1 MRLKEVRD
9 ESGTDIKADYA
20 IEYYLTNNYLEFLPD
35 GTIQGQSDL
44 KEFASD
50 NDDKSSVVCN
60 LDTYLGDGPSA
71 TTTGG
76 LRILNSSSIY
86 VPSSAWKIG
95 NTGTAKNVSQLLVN
109 EIIRGQLT
117 PKLRMVDM
125 PFQNLSVD
133 NPYLPHKVIEYSSG
147 YYVFERGSFD
157 LKTEIWQG
165 DYFKIE
171 LDA

>member
-1 MRLKEVRD
+1 MLFRSKVL
-9 ESGTDIKADYA
+9 ESGVF
-20 IEYYLTNNYLEFLPD
+20 E
-35 GTIQGQSDL
+35 
-44 KEFASD
+44 
-50 NDDKSSVVCN
+50 
-60 LDTYLGDGPSA
+60 
-71 TTTGG
+71 
-76 LRILNSSSIY
+76 NSSSWD
-86 VPSSAWKIG
+86 VSSG
-95 NTGTAKNVSQLLVN
+95 QGFNNVTQLLVN
-109 EIIRGQLT
+109 EVIRGQLT

-125 PFQNLSVD
+125 PFQNLTVD

>member
-1 MRLKEVRD
+1 MNEV
-9 ESGTDIKADYA
+9 
-20 IEYYLTNNYLEFLPD
+20 
-35 GTIQGQSDL
+35 
-44 KEFASD
+44 
-50 NDDKSSVVCN
+50 
-60 LDTYLGDGPSA
+60 
-71 TTTGG
+71 
-76 LRILNSSSIY
+76 
-86 VPSSAWKIG
+86 
-95 NTGTAKNVSQLLVN
+95 
-109 EIIRGQLT
+109 IRGQLT

-125 PFQNLSVD
+125 PFQNLTVD